1 MTVTNPPRALSATQ
15 LSLSDLGTQ
24 LSDCVFVIVDLET
37 TGGAAVDAG
46 ITEIGAVKV
55 QGGEVIGEFT
65 TLVNPGTPIPPF
77 IATLTGITDSMVSRS
92 PSVHTAV
99 SMFLDFAGEC
109 VFVAHNA
116 PYDIGFLKGPRGHHR
131 GSIQSLALA

>member
-1 MTVTNPPRALSATQ
+1 MTVTNSPSALAATQ

-24 LSDCVFVIVDLET
+24 LAEIVFVVVDLET
-37 TGGAAVDAG
+37 TGGAGVDAG

-65 TLVNPGTPIPPF
+65 TLVNPGTAIPPF
-77 IATLTGITDSMVSRS
+77 IAALTGITDAMVSSS
-92 PSVHTAV
+92 PGVCTAV
-99 SMFLDFAGEC
+99 TMFLDFAGEC

-116 PYDIGFLKGPRGHHR
+116 PYDIGFLKVLAPNLR
-131 GSIQSLALA
+131 SLGQITK